1 MAMTLPKPEG
11 IKVEVRPAA
20 IAQAAA
26 DPEIVDKYEACVGEW
41 ADLTTKLL
49 DEEPE
54 PATDDDDDIGPR
66 TELAWWRKRATKLNS
81 ICDDLRGED
90 CQQIMLVLHVCKS
103 RKYKVW
109 RAKNNAITDALNEA
123 KDNVKYL
130 STLDKY
136 IEPLYSASP
145 PEVIESLSGLL
156 NYLRMM
162 HAIAWY
168 YATPERMTSL
178 FAKITEQMIVNCRGW
193 VTKEGVLWEQDT
205 ASLLS
210 RLQTCHSLFQH
221 YRSQYEATR
230 DKLHENPQAK
240 QFELSESVIFS
251 KSNLFRRR
259 VEKLIDLF
267 TTVDQFTTL
276 SNHNLEG
283 MEGLMANFFT
293 MVGEFKRKPYDLFD
307 FQANQF
313 DRDYLEFLPLLQQLW
328 PALRSPLQLQLPLE
342 PQPLQP
348 QPSQQLL
355 YELAW
360 QVAAQAPLETS
371 AAAAAAATVAA
382 AAAAA
387 VAADRGARKALPIR
401 WLRGGGTPG
410 SLAIRRATARD
421 IAGLVKLEASRQHP
435 ALLAASEGTIRQR
448 IEAHPMGQFVAVS
461 PDGQVVGAAYT
472 QRVALQDS
480 LLATTRE
487 RELSL
492 HTPHG
497 RVVQLLGVVQM
508 PAANVSDQLRRYVLH
523 CSGLDATVDEVCVVA
538 RCRSFDPSVHGA
550 SPAAYQAH
558 VDACTDPELLLH
570 TSAGAC
576 IFGLVAGYRVADTAN
591 LGYGVIVTYGLSSAS
606 AGRHLASTL
615 VRSAAEVRRELTFA
629 RSPPGSERL
638 PFEQVEE
645 EQPPGWPRHLQ
656 SRGQQHLVASSARW
670 PGSAFTSFAFLP
682 AGGDAVG
689 QIPSQRWGVADSPVP
704 AGRFGAFL
712 SHAERFAAA
721 FFGVSAA
728 ETSATDPQQRLL
740 LEHGYAALHSTHE
753 RRESL
758 RAADVGVFLGIMN
771 ADFASI
777 YVESDSVYAATGGT
791 ISIAAGRLSFVVGTQ
806 GPVASYDTACSSGL
820 VASHAAFGAARAG
833 ECASSLVLAV
843 SLMLSPQVRNPHPLL
858 PL

>member
-1 MAMTLPKPEG
+1 MGQFVAVSPDGQVVGAAYTQRVASQDSLLAITRDRELSLHTPHGRVVQLLGVVQM
-11 IKVEVRPAA
+11 PAA
-20 IAQAAA
+20 NVSDQLRRYVLHCSGLDATVDEVCVVARCRSFDPSVHGASRAAYQAHVDACT
-26 DPEIVDKYEACVGEW
+26 DPELLLHTSAGACIFG
-41 ADLTTKLL
+41 
-49 DEEPE
+49 
-54 PATDDDDDIGPR
+54 
-66 TELAWWRKRATKLNS
+66 
-81 ICDDLRGED
+81 
-90 CQQIMLVLHVCKS
+90 LVAGYRV
-103 RKYKVW
+103 
-109 RAKNNAITDALNEA
+109 A
-123 KDNVKYL
+123 
-130 STLDKY
+130 
-136 IEPLYSASP
+136 
-145 PEVIESLSGLL
+145 
-156 NYLRMM
+156 
-162 HAIAWY
+162 
-168 YATPERMTSL
+168 
-178 FAKITEQMIVNCRGW
+178 
-193 VTKEGVLWEQDT
+193 DT
-205 ASLLS
+205 ANLGYGVIVTYGLS
-210 RLQTCHSLFQH
+210 SAPVGRHLASTPV
-221 YRSQYEATR
+221 RSA
-230 DKLHENPQAK
+230 
-240 QFELSESVIFS
+240 
-251 KSNLFRRR
+251 
-259 VEKLIDLF
+259 
-267 TTVDQFTTL
+267 
-276 SNHNLEG
+276 
-283 MEGLMANFFT
+283 
-293 MVGEFKRKPYDLFD
+293 
-307 FQANQF
+307 
-313 DRDYLEFLPLLQQLW
+313 
-328 PALRSPLQLQLPLE
+328 
-342 PQPLQP
+342 
-348 QPSQQLL
+348 
-355 YELAW
+355 
-360 QVAAQAPLETS
+360 APLDS
-371 AAAAAAATVAA
+371 GV
-382 AAAAA
+382 
-387 VAADRGARKALPIR
+387 
-401 WLRGGGTPG
+401 GTPG

-472 QRVALQDS
+472 QRVASQDS
-480 LLATTRE
+480 LLAITRD

-550 SPAAYQAH
+550 SRAAYQAH

-591 LGYGVIVTYGLSSAS
+591 LGYGVIVTYGLSSAPVGRHLAS
-606 AGRHLASTL
+606 TPVRSAAPLDSGVGTPGSLAIRRATARDIAGLVKLEASRQHPALLAASEGTIRQRIEAHPMGQFVAVSPDGQVVGAAYTQRVASQDSLLAITRDRELSLHTPHGRVVQLLGVVQMPAANVSDQLRRYVLHCSGLDATVDEVCVVARCRSFDPSVHGASRAAYQAHVDACTDPELLLHTSAGACIFGLVAGYRVADTANLGYGVIVTYGLSSAPAGRHLASTP
-615 VRSAAEVRRELTFA
+615 VRSAAEVRRALTFA

-638 PFEQVEE
+638 LFEQVEE
-645 EQPPGWPRHLQ
+645 QQPPGWPRHLQ

-670 PGSAFTSFAFLP
+670 PGSATTSFAFLP

-777 YVESDSVYAATGGT
+777 YVESGSVYAATGGT
-791 ISIAAGRLSFVVGTQ
+791 ISIAAGRLSFVLGTQ

-843 SLMLSPQVRNPHPLL
+843 SLMLSPQVRKPHPLL